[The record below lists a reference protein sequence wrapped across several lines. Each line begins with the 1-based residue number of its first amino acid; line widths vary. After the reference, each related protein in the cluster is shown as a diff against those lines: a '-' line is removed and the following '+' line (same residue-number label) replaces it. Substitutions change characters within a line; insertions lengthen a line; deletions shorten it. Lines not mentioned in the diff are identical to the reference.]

1 MKTIYAKHLYY
12 DKENLAV
19 SERYPHFYPKDEE
32 TFIYV
37 DEAVFNKTL
46 SCPYGKIWIVKD
58 GKPVLADDEEV
69 QNSDEYK
76 KYVKDNKICEY
87 QAYLDSTDYVIAKLN
102 ELKLE
107 DDGEF
112 EKAKA
117 EYKEVLAKRKE
128 ARNKIN
134 ELEGNSERSNK

>member
-1 MKTIYAKHLYY
+1 MKKLYY

-19 SERYPHFYPKDEE
+19 SERYPHFYHKDEE
-32 TFIYV
+32 TFINV
-37 DEAVFNKTL
+37 EESVFNKTL

-58 GKPVLADDEEV
+58 GEPVLVDDVEV

-76 KYVKDNKICEY
+76 QYVKNNQICEY
-87 QAYLDSTDYVIAKLN
+87 RAYLDSTDYVIAKLN

-112 EKAKA
+112 EKAKE

-134 ELEGNSERSNK
+134 ELEGASERNKQ

>member
-1 MKTIYAKHLYY
+1 MKKLYY

-32 TFIYV
+32 TFINV
-37 DEAVFNKTL
+37 EESVFNKTL
-46 SCPYGKIWIVKD
+46 SCPYGKMWAVQD
-58 GKPVLADDEEV
+58 GKPVLVDDVEV

-76 KYVKDNKICEY
+76 QYVKNNQICEY
-87 QAYLDSTDYVIAKLN
+87 RAYLDSTDYVIAKLN
-102 ELKLE
+102 ELKL
-107 DDGEF
+107 DNDGEF
-112 EKAKA
+112 EKAKE

-134 ELEGNSERSNK
+134 ELEGASERSNK

>member
-1 MKTIYAKHLYY
+1 MRKLYY

-19 SERYPHFYPKDEE
+19 SERYPHFYPKDGE
-32 TFIYV
+32 TFINV

-58 GKPVLADDEEV
+58 GKPVMADDEEV

-76 KYVKDNKICEY
+76 QYVKNNQICKY
-87 QAYLDSTDYVIAKLN
+87 KAYLSSTDYVIAKLN

-117 EYKEVLAKRKE
+117 EYKDVLAKRKE

-134 ELEGNSERSNK
+134 ELEGASERGNK

>member
-1 MKTIYAKHLYY
+1 MKKLYY

-32 TFIYV
+32 TFINV
-37 DEAVFNKTL
+37 EESVFNKTL
-46 SCPYGKIWIVKD
+46 SCLYGKIWIVKD
-58 GKPVLADDEEV
+58 GKPVLVDDEEV

-76 KYVKDNKICEY
+76 QYVKNNQICEY
-87 QAYLDSTDYVIAKLN
+87 RAYLDSTDYVIAKLN

-107 DDGEF
+107 DETEY

-117 EYKEVLAKRKE
+117 EYKEIIAKRKE

-134 ELEGNSERSNK
+134 ELEGASERSKK

>member
-1 MKTIYAKHLYY
+1 MKKLYY

-19 SERYPHFYPKDEE
+19 SERYPHFYPKDDE
-32 TFIYV
+32 TFV
-37 DEAVFNKTL
+37 NVEEPVFNKTL
-46 SCPYGKIWIVKD
+46 SCPYGKIWIVKN
-58 GKPVLADDEEV
+58 GEPVIVDDVEV

-76 KYVKDNKICEY
+76 QYVKNNQICEY
-87 QAYLDSTDYVIAKLN
+87 RAYLDSTDYVISKLN

-112 EKAKA
+112 EKAKE

-134 ELEGNSERSNK
+134 ELEGASERSNK

>member
-1 MKTIYAKHLYY
+1 MKKLYY

-32 TFIYV
+32 TFINV
-37 DEAVFNKTL
+37 EESVFNKTL
-46 SCPYGKIWIVKD
+46 SCLYGKIWIVKD

-76 KYVKDNKICEY
+76 TYVKNNQICEY
-87 QAYLDSTDYVIAKLN
+87 RAYLDSTDYVIAKLN

-107 DDGEF
+107 DEAEF
-112 EKAKA
+112 EKSKI
-117 EYKEVLAKRKE
+117 EYKDILAKRKE

-134 ELEGNSERSNK
+134 ELEGASERSNK

>member
-19 SERYPHFYPKDEE
+19 SERYPHFYPKDVE

-76 KYVKDNKICEY
+76 QYVKNNKICEY

-134 ELEGNSERSNK
+134 ELEGASERSNK